1 MGRQDRRT
9 TMARLREIA
18 RIATK
23 HGFGYIFRRGGGTDD
38 DGDDRSTRGIR
49 VREMLEE
56 LGPTFVKFG
65 QLLATRPDVVPQDII
80 VELRRLQDDV
90 KPEPFDRIRQ
100 VVEQDLGLT
109 LEQAYEWFDEQPIGS
124 ASVGQVHVAGLP
136 GGQEVVVKV
145 QRPEAKAT
153 LEADIDLLYR
163 LAGLMKDRIKRLA
176 FIDLRGLVDEFAR
189 TVRHELDY
197 RNEARSCEA
206 VRANFAENHHVD
218 VPKVHWRR
226 TTERVLTMDRIAG
239 RPLAHVDLDELTAE
253 ERRQLAVRIAES
265 WMQMI
270 FQDGL
275 FHADPHPANIMVIGA
290 DHIGL
295 IDFGM
300 VGALSTA
307 DRESAIRLFGD
318 ILDQNIDRMPRD
330 LKALGIKYPR
340 EVEQEFTQALAEV
353 MAQYHGVSMDEIDV
367 RGALH
372 DIFGI
377 IYELEITLP
386 SRWILLDKALATLA
400 GVALEISPDF
410 NVFETARPY
419 ARRLYL
425 ERFSP
430 QRIAGKVSNDLGRY
444 ANAFL
449 DYPFQMSE
457 LLEEFKDGAV
467 HITINLEE
475 LRAASDKGLAAANR
489 VAIALIA
496 SAVILGSAII
506 GTLVETGPHIFG
518 LAWVGVPGFLAG
530 VILFVWIVWGM
541 IRTGSW

>member
-1 MGRQDRRT
+1 MS
-9 TMARLREIA
+9 RLREIA

-23 HGFGYIFRRGGGTDD
+23 HGFGYVFRRGGSSADD
-38 DGDDRSTRGIR
+38 PGDDRSTRGIR
-49 VREMLEE
+49 VTQMLEE

-90 KPEPFDRIRQ
+90 RPEPFDKIRE

-109 LEQAYEWFDEQPIGS
+109 LEQAYEWFDEVPIGS

-153 LEADIDLLYR
+153 LGADIDLLYR
-163 LAGLMKDRIKRLA
+163 LAGLAKDRVKRLS
-176 FIDLRGLVDEFAR
+176 FIDLTGLVDEFAR

-206 VRANFAENHHVD
+206 VRANFGGNDHVD

-239 RPLAHVDLDELTAE
+239 QPLAHVDLDQMNAD
-253 ERRQLAVRIAES
+253 ERRLLATRIAES

-275 FHADPHPANIMVIGA
+275 FHADPHPANIMVIA
-290 DHIGL
+290 PDRIGL

-300 VGALSTA
+300 VGALSTS
-307 DRESAIRLFGD
+307 DRESAVRLFGD
-318 ILDQNIDRMPRD
+318 VLDQNIERIPRD
-330 LKALGIKYPR
+330 LRALGIKYPR
-340 EVEQEFTQALAEV
+340 EVEEAFSQALAEV
-353 MAQYHGVSMDEIDV
+353 MAQYHGAALNEIDA

-377 IYELEITLP
+377 IYDLEITLP

-410 NVFETARPY
+410 NVFDTARPY
-419 ARRLYL
+419 AKRLYVQ
-425 ERFSP
+425 RFSP
-430 QRIAGKVSNDLGRY
+430 ERIASKVTGDISRY
-444 ANAFL
+444 ATALL
-449 DYPFQMSE
+449 DYPLQVSE
-457 LLEEFKDGAV
+457 LLDEFKDGEV

-496 SAVILGSAII
+496 AAVILGSAIV
-506 GTLVETGPHIFG
+506 GTLVQTGPTIFG
-518 LAWVGVPGFLAG
+518 LAWIGVPGFLAG
-530 VILFVWIVWGM
+530 LILFGWIVVGM
-541 IRTGSW
+541 IRSGSW